1 MLELKVIVQDF
12 FHYVKADNIEIY
24 NEFSLQHELGI
35 YLRSKFP
42 NYKIQFE
49 RNVSFF
55 TNDTKTIKKE
65 IDIVIY
71 NADQS
76 EKYAIELKHPLN
88 GQYPEQMYSFTKDI
102 KFMEQLKDRGFNKTA
117 CVVLVSD
124 KPFYEG
130 KVNNGIY
137 KYFREEFAVYGDV
150 YKPTAARKGIDFISL
165 SRRHEFQWVNL
176 DEISRYFC
184 IEVI

>member
-1 MLELKVIVQDF
+1 MLELKVVVHDF
-12 FHYVKADNIEIY
+12 FQYVKEYNVEIY

-35 YLRSKFP
+35 YLRSRFQ

-55 TNDTKTIKKE
+55 TNDTKTVKKE

-71 NADQS
+71 NDDMT

-88 GQYPEQMYSFTKDI
+88 GQYPEQMYSFTKDL
-102 KFMEQLKDRGFNKTA
+102 KFMEELRDRGFNKTV
-117 CVVLVSD
+117 CVALVSD

-130 KVNNGIY
+130 KVNNGVY
-137 KYFREEFAVYGDV
+137 KYFREEFTVYGDV
-150 YKPTAARKGIDFISL
+150 YKPTGARKGVDFISL
-165 SRRHEFQWVNL
+165 SRRHEFQWTDLNNDRKYFVIA
-176 DEISRYFC
+176 IS
-184 IEVI
+184 

>member
-1 MLELKVIVQDF
+1 MLELKVIVHDF
-12 FHYVKADNIEIY
+12 FQNVKVNGVEIY
-24 NEFSLQHELGI
+24 NEFSFQHELGI
-35 YLRSKFP
+35 YLRSRFP

-49 RNVSFF
+49 RNISFF
-55 TNDTKTIKKE
+55 TNDTRTVKKE

-88 GQYPEQMYSFTKDI
+88 GQYPEQMYSFAKDI
-102 KFMEQLKDRGFNKTA
+102 KFMEELKDRDFNKTA

-124 KPFYEG
+124 RPFYEG

-150 YKPTAARKGIDFISL
+150 YKPTGTRKGIDFISL
-165 SRRHEFQWVNL
+165 SRRHTVKWIRL
-176 DEISRYFC
+176 DDIRRYFC
-184 IEVI
+184 IEIT